1 MPSSA
6 EDYVHRIGR
15 TARAGAKGSAYSFFT
30 LANARLAKQ
39 MVAILEE
46 AGQAIP
52 LQLSKFAATA
62 AGSIPLGNSSFRP
75 RSRGNMALGSAPPRG
90 GQ

>member
-30 LANARLAKQ
+30 TANARLAKQ
-39 MVAILEE
+39 IVAILEE
-46 AGQAIP
+46 ADQTVP
-52 LQLSKFAATA
+52 PQLTKFAATA
-62 AGSIPLGNSSFRP
+62 AGSSTMGNTSFRARG
-75 RSRGNMALGSAPPRG
+75 RSNVALGSLPPSG
-90 GQ
+90 S